1 MEVIV
6 DPATET
12 AEDGK
17 LDLLDVGGAVG
28 GAEEETDVL
37 LMPLVKPSS
46 PVTFCCCSTLS
57 SEIGDR
63 LKLTR

>member
-1 MEVIV
+1 MEVPV

-12 AEDGK
+12 AEDRR

-28 GAEEETDVL
+28 GAEAEIGGL
-37 LMPLVKPSS
+37 LIPLTKLSS
-46 PVTFCCCSTLS
+46 PVTCCCFCNLS